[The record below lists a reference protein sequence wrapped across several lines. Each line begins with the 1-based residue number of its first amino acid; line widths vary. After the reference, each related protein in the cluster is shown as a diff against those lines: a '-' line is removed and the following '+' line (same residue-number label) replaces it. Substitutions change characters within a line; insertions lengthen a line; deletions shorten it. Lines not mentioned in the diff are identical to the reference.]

1 MGSADE
7 KTAAARIPV
16 TVTFLEMTEPHGLP
30 PVPTPNLK
38 LALMR
43 AVEPTV
49 HFYRYLYDVVGRQW
63 KWIDRKRISDD
74 ALSAIIHDDKV
85 EFYVVYVEGVPAGY
99 AEIDFREFPKVVD
112 LAYFGLV
119 ADFIGRGLGPWLL
132 TWTIAAMWRG
142 GPARITVNTC
152 TLDHP
157 SALPLYQRMG
167 FSPYDRRE
175 TWITDDV

>member
-7 KTAAARIPV
+7 KTGAARIPV
-16 TVTFLEMTEPHGLP
+16 TVTYLEMTEPHGLP

-74 ALSAIIHDDKV
+74 ALRAIIHDDKV
-85 EFYVVYVEGVPAGY
+85 EIYVVYVDGVPAGY